1 MGKIVAIANQKG
13 GVGKTTTAI
22 NLAACLGKLGR
33 RILLVDVDPQS
44 NASSGVGVDRN
55 ESGYGIYE
63 CMLGQERI
71 ENAIRTLPWENVSL
85 LPAKRNLAG
94 AEIELI
100 GMERREYFLSG
111 CIGTSKDLFDFIFI
125 DCPPSLGLLTVNALT
140 AADSLLMPIQS
151 EYYALEGLGQ
161 LLETYN
167 LVRQR
172 LNPLLALEGILL
184 TMADMRTNL
193 SEQVEKEVRTHFGE
207 LVFKTVIGRNVRLGE
222 APGFGK
228 PIIEYDAASAG
239 ARAYVRLAREFLERN
254 GIQLP
259 GDGTEKPGEN
269 SGGAVEAESAETA
282 AGGNMHAGPG
292 EGVLDGRAP
301 GAEVMNGK
309 DG

>member
-1 MGKIVAIANQKG
+1 MGKIITIANQKG

-22 NLAACLGKLGR
+22 NLAACLGKLGKK
-33 RILLVDVDPQS
+33 ILLVDVDPQS
-44 NASSGVGVDRN
+44 NATSGLGVDKS
-55 ESGYGIYE
+55 ESGHGIYE
-63 CMLGQERI
+63 CMLGQE
-71 ENAIRTLPWENVSL
+71 NTMDAIKALPWENLSL
-85 LPAKRNLAG
+85 LPARRNLAG

-100 GMERREYFLSG
+100 GMERREYFLTN
-111 CIGTSKDLFDFIFI
+111 CIRTCKDNFDFVFI

-140 AADSLLMPIQS
+140 AADSVLMPIQS

-184 TMADMRTNL
+184 TMADLRTNL
-193 SEQVEKEVRTHFGE
+193 SEQVENEVRTHFGE

-239 ARAYVRLAREFLERN
+239 AQAYTRLAKEFLTRHGMEV
-254 GIQLP
+254 
-259 GDGTEKPGEN
+259 PGEN
-269 SGGAVEAESAETA
+269 EVPPPAPHPPV
-282 AGGNMHAGPG
+282 AGQA
-292 EGVLDGRAP
+292 
-301 GAEVMNGK
+301 
-309 DG
+309 

>member
-1 MGKIVAIANQKG
+1 MGKIITIANQKG

-22 NLAACLGKLGR
+22 NLAACLGKLGQK
-33 RILLVDVDPQS
+33 ILLVDVDPQS
-44 NASSGVGVDRN
+44 NATSGLGVDKN
-55 ESGYGIYE
+55 ENGHGIYE
-63 CMLGQERI
+63 CMLGQENV
-71 ENAIRTLPWENVSL
+71 ESTIRTLPWENLSL

-94 AEIELI
+94 AEVELI
-100 GMERREYFLSG
+100 GMERREYFLTSCLG
-111 CIGTSKDLFDFIFI
+111 KSKDSFDFVFI

-140 AADSLLMPIQS
+140 AADSVLMPIQS

-184 TMADMRTNL
+184 TMADWRTNL
-193 SEQVEKEVRTHFGE
+193 SEQVEEEVRTHFGD

-228 PIIEYDAASAG
+228 PIIEYDASSAG
-239 ARAYVRLAREFLERN
+239 AQAYMRLAKEFLERH
-254 GIQLP
+254 GIP
-259 GDGTEKPGEN
+259 VPEEIPAKTREKK
-269 SGGAVEAESAETA
+269 ETA
-282 AGGNMHAGPG
+282 RTDTPERNDDAGAAKTAEAAGS
-292 EGVLDGRAP
+292 
-301 GAEVMNGK
+301 GAAIDDTPSITGK

>member
-1 MGKIVAIANQKG
+1 MGKIIAIANQKG

-22 NLAACLGKLGR
+22 SLAACLGKLGKK
-33 RILLVDVDPQS
+33 ILLVDVDPQS
-44 NASSGVGVDRN
+44 NATSGLGVDKN
-55 ESGYGIYE
+55 EVGHGIYE
-63 CMLGQERI
+63 CMLGQESTA
-71 ENAIRTLPWENVSL
+71 EAIRALPWDNLHL

-100 GMERREYFLSG
+100 GMERREYFITN
-111 CIGTSKDLFDFIFI
+111 CIADSKNKFDFIFI

-140 AADSLLMPIQS
+140 AADSVLLPIQS

-184 TMADMRTNL
+184 TMADLRTNL
-193 SEQVEKEVRTHFGE
+193 SEQVEHEVRTHFGK

-228 PIIEYDAASAG
+228 PIIEYDPASAG
-239 ARAYVRLAREFLERN
+239 AQAYLRLAKEFLERH
-254 GIQLP
+254 GMP
-259 GDGTEKPGEN
+259 VPDEGAAGE
-269 SGGAVEAESAETA
+269 GGNARGAAAPAQGPTA
-282 AGGNMHAGPG
+282 AEAGERK
-292 EGVLDGRAP
+292 EGMP
-301 GAEVMNGK
+301 NG
-309 DG
+309 

>member
-1 MGKIVAIANQKG
+1 MGKIIAIANQKG

-22 NLAACLGKLGR
+22 NLAACLGKLG
-33 RILLVDVDPQS
+33 IKVLLVDVDPQS
-44 NASSGVGVDRN
+44 NATSGLGVDKN
-55 ESGYGIYE
+55 ENGHGIYE
-63 CMLGQERI
+63 CMLGQENT
-71 ENAIRTLPWENVSL
+71 ENTIRSLPWENLSL

-100 GMERREYFLSG
+100 GMERREYFISN
-111 CIGTSKDLFDFIFI
+111 CIGSSKDKFDFIFI

-140 AADSLLMPIQS
+140 AADSVLMPIQS

-184 TMADMRTNL
+184 TMADLRTNL
-193 SEQVEKEVRTHFGE
+193 SEQVENEVRTHFGE
-207 LVFKTVIGRNVRLGE
+207 LVFKTVIGRNVRLSE

-239 ARAYVRLAREFLERN
+239 AQAYKRLAKEFLERH
-254 GIQLP
+254 GISVPEEKESPRRHEVHDVKDQDRTTDEH
-259 GDGTEKPGEN
+259 GATESN
-269 SGGAVEAESAETA
+269 A
-282 AGGNMHAGPG
+282 AGGK
-292 EGVLDGRAP
+292 EGNP
-301 GAEVMNGK
+301 NG
-309 DG
+309 

>member
-1 MGKIVAIANQKG
+1 MGKIIAIANQKG

-22 NLAACLGKLGR
+22 SLSSSLGALGKK
-33 RILLVDVDPQS
+33 ILLVDVDPQS
-44 NASSGVGVDRN
+44 NATSGLGIDKNEVGH
-55 ESGYGIYE
+55 GIYE
-63 CMLGQERI
+63 CMLGQENTEDAVR
-71 ENAIRTLPWENVSL
+71 ALPWNNLYL

-100 GMERREYFLSG
+100 GMERREYFLTNCLAG
-111 CIGTSKDLFDFIFI
+111 SKDRFDFVFI

-140 AADSLLMPIQS
+140 AADSVLLPIQS

-184 TMADMRTNL
+184 TMADLRTNL
-193 SEQVEKEVRTHFGE
+193 SEQVEHEVRTHFGE

-228 PIIEYDAASAG
+228 PIMEYDPASAG
-239 ARAYVRLAREFLERN
+239 AHAYMRLAREFLERHGMPVPEEGAGRN
-254 GIQLP
+254 G
-259 GDGTEKPGEN
+259 GEAPARE
-269 SGGAVEAESAETA
+269 STSPETVERK
-282 AGGNMHAGPG
+282 
-292 EGVLDGRAP
+292 EGMP
-301 GAEVMNGK
+301 NG
-309 DG
+309 